1 MWTAVGS
8 FLLISLCV
16 SENGSSILK
25 ERGVQV
31 THVHLLSSEK
41 HCKQACKGPTAS
53 GNLYCWSVLYQS
65 RCVLLRCPQLSA
77 CQNASTQ
84 DVKELMGASPLLL
97 FANRRDVRLVDAGGV
112 KMESTVVVS
121 GLEDAAAVDF
131 LYSQG
136 VIYWTDVSEEAIKQT
151 YFNQTGNL
159 VQNVIVSGLVS
170 PDGLACDWIGKKLYW
185 TDSETNRIEVA
196 NLNGTSRKV
205 LFWQDL
211 DQPRAIALDPAHGY
225 MYWTD
230 WGETPRI
237 ERAGM
242 DSSVRKIIVDSDI
255 YWPNGLTIDLEEQKL
270 YWADAKL
277 SFIHRANLDG
287 SFRQKVV
294 EGSLTHPFAL
304 TLAGD
309 TLYWT
314 DWQTRSIHACNK
326 RTGEK
331 RREILSALYSPM
343 DIQVLSPERQPYFH
357 TPCEDNNGGC
367 SHLCLLSPR
376 DPFYSCNCPT
386 GVQLEEDGRTCKAG
400 AEEVL
405 LLARRT
411 DLRRISLDMPD
422 FTDII
427 LQVDNIRHAI
437 AIDYDPVEGYIY
449 WTDDDVRAIRRAFLD
464 GSGAQ
469 TLVTTE
475 VNHPDGIAV
484 DWVARNLYWTDT
496 GTDRIEVT
504 RLNGTSRKII
514 ISENLDE
521 PRAIVLNPVMG
532 YMYWTDWGEN
542 PKIESAYLDGSER
555 KVLVNTSLGWPNG
568 LALDLEENKLY
579 WGDAKTDKIEVIN
592 MDGTMRKTLIE
603 DKLPH
608 IFGFTLLG
616 DYIYWTDWQRRS
628 IERVHKIRASRDIII
643 DQLPD
648 LMGLKAASVTKAVG
662 TNPCAENNGGCSHLC
677 FFTPQECRCA
687 CPIGLELLSDMK
699 TCIIPEAFLVFT
711 SRAAIHRISLETNN
725 NDVAIPLT
733 GVKEASALDF
743 DVSDNRIY
751 WTDISLKTISR
762 AFMNGSA
769 IEHVIEFGLDYPEG
783 MAVDWMGKN
792 LYWADTGTN
801 RIEVARLDGLY
812 RQVLVWKDLDNP
824 RSLALDPSKG
834 YMYWTEWGGKP
845 KIVRAYMDGTNSI
858 TLVDKV
864 GRAND
869 LTIDYEDQR
878 LYWTDLDT
886 SMIESSNMLGQ
897 EREIIADD
905 LPHPFGLTQY
915 SDFIYWTDWNL
926 HSIERADKTN
936 GRNRTLIQ
944 GRLDFVMDILVF
956 HSSRQDGFN
965 DCVQNNGHCGQL
977 CLAVP
982 SGYTCGCA
990 SHYTLDPNS
999 RNCSSPSSFLLFSQK
1014 TAISRMIPDDQQSPD
1029 IILPIHGLRNVKAI
1043 DYDPLDKFIYWVDG
1057 RQNIIKRAKD
1067 DGTQPFTVMST
1078 PNQSQNPEKQPHDLS
1093 IDIFSH
1099 TLYWT
1104 CEATN
1109 TVNVYRL
1116 NGEQIGVV
1124 LRGDHDKPRAIVVNA
1139 ERGYMYFTNMQERA
1153 PKIERAALDGTE
1165 REVLFTTGLLRPVA
1179 LVVDNKLGKLFWVD
1193 ADLKRIESC
1202 DLSGANRVT
1211 LQDANILQPMGLTVL
1226 GNHLYWIDRQ
1236 QQMIERAEKTNG
1248 YKRTRIQGR
1257 IVHLTG
1263 IHAVE
1268 DIDMEEFSAH
1278 PCSRDNGGCSH
1289 ICIAK
1294 GDGTPRCSCPV
1305 HLVLLQNLLTC
1316 GEPPTCSP
1324 DQFTCATGEI
1334 DCIPMAWRC
1343 DGFPE
1348 CDDQSDED
1356 SCPIC
1361 SASQFQCEKGQCID
1375 ARLRCNGEIDC
1386 QDKSDEADC
1395 ETICLPNQF
1404 RCASG
1409 QCILIKQQCDSF
1421 PDCNDGSDELAC
1433 AKSKSPSDESQS
1445 HSSAIGPVIGIIL
1458 TLFVMGSMYFVC
1470 QRVVCQRYAGP
1481 NGPFPH
1487 EYVSGTPHVPLN
1499 FIAPGSSQ
1507 HGTFTGISCGKSM
1520 ISSMSLMG
1528 GSSGAP
1534 LYDRNHVT
1542 GASSSSSSSTKATF
1556 YPQILNPPPSP
1567 ATDRS
1572 LYNTEMFYSSNI
1584 PSTTRSYRPYLI
1596 RGIAPPTTPCSTDV
1610 CDSDYTTSRWKA
1622 NKYYIDLNSDSDPY
1636 PPPPTPRS
1644 QYMSAEE
1651 SCPPSPATE
1660 RSYFHLYPP
1669 PPSPCTDSS

>member
-1 MWTAVGS
+1 MFNSSNMIS
-8 FLLISLCV
+8 FFFPI
-16 SENGSSILK
+16 
-25 ERGVQV
+25 
-31 THVHLLSSEK
+31 
-41 HCKQACKGPTAS
+41 
-53 GNLYCWSVLYQS
+53 
-65 RCVLLRCPQLSA
+65 
-77 CQNASTQ
+77 
-84 DVKELMGASPLLL
+84 ASPLLL
-97 FANRRDVRLVDAGGV
+97 FANRRDVRLVDAGGT
-112 KMESTVVVS
+112 KLESTIVVS

-131 LYSQG
+131 QYSQG
-136 VIYWTDVSEEAIKQT
+136 IVFWTDVSEEAIKQT
-151 YFNQTGNL
+151 YINQTGNV
-159 VQNVIVSGLVS
+159 VQNVIISGLVS
-170 PDGLACDWIGKKLYW
+170 PDGLACDWIGRKLYW

-242 DSSVRKIIVDSDI
+242 DSSTRKIIVDSDI

-287 SFRQKVV
+287 SFRYVSFGIFKHPQKLLFTLPSLWEAHSDIPVKQMSFA
-294 EGSLTHPFAL
+294 GSP
-304 TLAGD
+304 D
-309 TLYWT
+309 
-314 DWQTRSIHACNK
+314 
-326 RTGEK
+326 
-331 RREILSALYSPM
+331 
-343 DIQVLSPERQPYFH
+343 VH
-357 TPCEDNNGGC
+357 TPCEEKNGGC

-376 DPFYSCNCPT
+376 DPFYSCACPT
-386 GVQLEEDGRTCKAG
+386 GVQLEHDGKTCKAG

-427 LQVDNIRHAI
+427 LQIDNIRHAI

-449 WTDDDVRAIRRAFLD
+449 WTDDDVRAIRRAYLD

-475 VNHPDGIAV
+475 INHPDGIAV

-504 RLNGTSRKII
+504 RLNGTSRKIL

-521 PRAIVLNPVMG
+521 PRAIVLDPVMG
-532 YMYWTDWGEN
+532 YMYWTDWGES
-542 PKIESAYLDGSER
+542 PKIECAYLDGSER
-555 KVLVNTSLGWPNG
+555 RVLVNTSLGWPNG
-568 LALDLEENKLY
+568 LALDLEEDKLY

-592 MDGTMRKTLIE
+592 VDGTMRKTLLE

-628 IERVHKIRASRDIII
+628 IERVHKTRASRDIII

-648 LMGLKAASVTKAVG
+648 LMGLKAASVTKVFG

-677 FFTPQECRCA
+677 FFTPQETRCA

-762 AFMNGSA
+762 AFMNGSSV
-769 IEHVIEFGLDYPEG
+769 EHVIEFGLDYPEG

-801 RIEVARLDGLY
+801 RIEVARLDGQY

-824 RSLALDPSKG
+824 RSLALDPTKG

-845 KIVRAYMDGTNSI
+845 RIVRAYMDGTNSI

-869 LTIDYEDQR
+869 LTIDYADQR

-915 SDFIYWTDWNL
+915 SDYIYWTDWNL
-926 HSIERADKTN
+926 HSIERADKTS
-936 GRNRTLIQ
+936 GKNRTLIQ
-944 GRLDFVMDILVF
+944 GHLDFVMDILVF
-956 HSSRQDGFN
+956 HSSRQDGLN
-965 DCVQNNGHCGQL
+965 DCVQNNGHCGHL

-982 SGYTCGCA
+982 SGYRCGCA
-990 SHYTLDPNS
+990 AHYTLDPNS

-1014 TAISRMIPDDQQSPD
+1014 SAISRMIPDDQQSPD
-1029 IILPIHGLRNVKAI
+1029 IILPMHGLRNVKAI
-1043 DYDPLDKFIYWVDG
+1043 DYDPLDKLIYWVDG

-1093 IDIFSH
+1093 IDIYSH

-1109 TVNVYRL
+1109 SVNVHRL
-1116 NGEQIGVV
+1116 NGEAIGMV

-1165 REVLFTTGLLRPVA
+1165 REVLFTTGLIRPVA
-1179 LVVDNKLGKLFWVD
+1179 LVIDNKLGKLFWVD

-1211 LQDANILQPMGLTVL
+1211 LEDSNILQPMGLTVL

-1236 QQMIERAEKTNG
+1236 QQMIERVEKTNG
-1248 YKRTRIQGR
+1248 SRRTRIQGR
-1257 IVHLTG
+1257 IAHLTG

-1268 DIDMEEFSAH
+1268 ELDMEEFSAH

-1361 SASQFQCEKGQCID
+1361 SAAQFQCEKGQCID

-1395 ETICLPNQF
+1395 DTICLPNQF

-1409 QCILIKQQCDSF
+1409 QCILRKQQCDSF
-1421 PDCNDGSDELAC
+1421 PDCIDGSDELMC
-1433 AKSKSPSDESQS
+1433 DEPQP

-1458 TLFVMGSMYFVC
+1458 SLFVMGGMYFVC

-1610 CDSDYTTSRWKA
+1610 CDSDYTTSRWKT

>member
-1 MWTAVGS
+1 MEGLRLGLW
-8 FLLISLCV
+8 
-16 SENGSSILK
+16 
-25 ERGVQV
+25 RG
-31 THVHLLSSEK
+31 L
-41 HCKQACKGPTAS
+41 
-53 GNLYCWSVLYQS
+53 
-65 RCVLLRCPQLSA
+65 LLRLLLLALWVLQRGLSG
-77 CQNASTQ
+77 S
-84 DVKELMGASPLLL
+84 VGASPLLL

-112 KMESTVVVS
+112 KMESTVVIS

-131 LYSQG
+131 MYSQG

-151 YFNQTGNL
+151 YFNHTGNL

-237 ERAGM
+237 ERSGM

-287 SFRQKVV
+287 SFREKVV

-331 RREILSALYSPM
+331 RREILSSLYSPM

-376 DPFYSCNCPT
+376 DPFYSCSCPT
-386 GVQLEEDGRTCKAG
+386 GVQLQEDGKTCKAG

-427 LQVDNIRHAI
+427 LQIDNIRHAI

-464 GSGAQ
+464 GSEAQ
-469 TLVTTE
+469 TIVSTE
-475 VNHPDGIAV
+475 IDHPDGIAV

-504 RLNGTSRKII
+504 RLNGTSRKIL

-542 PKIESAYLDGSER
+542 PKIECAYLDGSER

-568 LALDLEENKLY
+568 LALDLEESKLY
-579 WGDAKTDKIEVIN
+579 WGDAKIDKIEVVN
-592 MDGTMRKTLIE
+592 LDGTMRKTLIE

-711 SRAAIHRISLETNN
+711 SRTAIHRISLETNN

-743 DVSDNRIY
+743 DVSDSRIY

-769 IEHVIEFGLDYPEG
+769 VEHVIEFGLDYPEG

-845 KIVRAYMDGTNSI
+845 KIVRAYMDGSNSI
-858 TLVDKV
+858 TLVDKL

-886 SMIESSNMLGQ
+886 SMIQSSNMLGQ

-915 SDFIYWTDWNL
+915 SNFIYWTDWNL

-936 GRNRTLIQ
+936 GMNRTLIQ
-944 GRLDFVMDILVF
+944 GHLDFVMDILVF

-965 DCVQNNGHCGQL
+965 ECVQNNGHCGQL
-977 CLAVP
+977 CLAIP
-982 SGYTCGCA
+982 NGYRCGCA
-990 SHYTLDPNS
+990 SHYTLEANS
-999 RNCSSPSSFLLFSQK
+999 RNCTSPSSFLLFSQK
-1014 TAISRMIPDDQQSPD
+1014 SAISRMIPDDQQSPD
-1029 IILPIHGLRNVKAI
+1029 VILPIHGLRNVKAI
-1043 DYDPLDKFIYWVDG
+1043 DYDPLDKLIYWIDG

-1067 DGTQPFTVMST
+1067 DGTQPFTVMGT

-1109 TVNVYRL
+1109 TVNVHRL

-1179 LVVDNKLGKLFWVD
+1179 LVIDNKLGKLFWVD

-1211 LQDANILQPMGLTVL
+1211 LQDSNILQPMGLTVL

-1236 QQMIERAEKTNG
+1236 QQMIERVEKTNG
-1248 YKRTRIQGR
+1248 YKRARIQGR

-1268 DIDMEEFSAH
+1268 DIDVVEFSAH

-1343 DGFPE
+1343 DGFSE
-1348 CDDQSDED
+1348 CDDKSDEAN
-1356 SCPIC
+1356 CPVC
-1361 SASQFQCEKGQCID
+1361 SADQFQCQKGQCID
-1375 ARLRCNGEIDC
+1375 RRLRCNGEIDC

-1409 QCILIKQQCDSF
+1409 QCVHIKQQCDSF
-1421 PDCNDGSDELAC
+1421 SDCIDGSNELAC
-1433 AKSKSPSDESQS
+1433 AKIKPSLDESQP
-1445 HSSAIGPVIGIIL
+1445 HSSAIWPVIGIIL
-1458 TLFVMGSMYFVC
+1458 SIFILGGMYFVC
-1470 QRVVCQRYAGP
+1470 QRVICQRYAGP

>member
-1 MWTAVGS
+1 MEPTLLLLLLGS
-8 FLLISLCV
+8 CGLALPV
-16 SENGSSILK
+16 
-25 ERGVQV
+25 
-31 THVHLLSSEK
+31 
-41 HCKQACKGPTAS
+41 
-53 GNLYCWSVLYQS
+53 
-65 RCVLLRCPQLSA
+65 
-77 CQNASTQ
+77 
-84 DVKELMGASPLLL
+84 GASPLLL
-97 FANRRDVRLVDAGGV
+97 FANRRDVRLVDAGAT
-112 KMESTVVVS
+112 KPDSIIVVS

-131 LYSQG
+131 QFSQSI
-136 VIYWTDVSEEAIKQT
+136 IYWTDVSEEAIKQT
-151 YFNQTGNL
+151 HFNESKSTQDVL
-159 VQNVIVSGLVS
+159 ISGLVS

-196 NLNGTSRKV
+196 NLDGTARKV

-242 DSSVRKIIVDSDI
+242 DGTTRKIIVDSNI
-255 YWPNGLTIDLEEQKL
+255 YWPNGLTIDLDEQKL

-304 TLAGD
+304 TLSGE

-331 RREILSALYSPM
+331 NREILGALYSPM
-343 DIQVLSPERQPYFH
+343 DIQVLSQERQPHFSS
-357 TPCEDNNGGC
+357 PCEERNGGC

-376 DPFYSCNCPT
+376 DPFYSCACPT
-386 GVQLEEDGRTCKAG
+386 GVQLREDGRTCKAG

-427 LQVDNIRHAI
+427 LQLDDIKHAI
-437 AIDYDPVEGYIY
+437 AIDYDPVESYIY
-449 WTDDDVRAIRRAFLD
+449 WTDDEVKAIRRATLD
-464 GSGAQ
+464 GTRAQ
-469 TLVTTE
+469 TLVTSE
-475 VNHPDGIAV
+475 INHPDGIAV

-504 RLNGTSRKII
+504 RLNGTSRKIL

-521 PRAIVLNPVMG
+521 PRAIVLNPLTG
-532 YMYWTDWGEN
+532 YMYWNDWGLS
-542 PKIESAYLDGSER
+542 PKIESSYLDGSNR
-555 KVLVNTSLGWPNG
+555 LVLVNTSLGWPNG
-568 LALDLEENKLY
+568 LALDLKEGKLY
-579 WGDAKTDKIEVIN
+579 WGDAKSDKIEVIN
-592 MDGTMRKTLIE
+592 VDGTMRRILLE

-628 IERVHKIRASRDIII
+628 IERVHKVTASREIII

-648 LMGLKAASVTKAVG
+648 LMGLKAASVSVSTASG

-677 FFTPQECRCA
+677 FFTPQDTRCA
-687 CPIGLELLSDMK
+687 CPIGLELLSDMR

-762 AFMNGSA
+762 AFMNGSSV
-769 IEHVIEFGLDYPEG
+769 EHVIEFGLDYPEG

-801 RIEVARLDGLY
+801 RIEVAHLDGQH
-812 RQVLVWKDLDNP
+812 RQVLVWKDLDSP
-824 RSLALDPSKG
+824 RSLALDPAKG

-845 KIVRAYMDGTNSI
+845 RIVRAFMDGTSRI

-869 LTIDYEDQR
+869 LTIDYADQR

-886 SMIESSNMLGQ
+886 NMIESSNMLGQ
-897 EREIIADD
+897 ERGIIADD

-915 SDFIYWTDWNL
+915 SEFIYWTDWNL
-926 HSIERADKTN
+926 NSIERADKTS
-936 GRNRTLIQ
+936 GKNRTMIQ
-944 GRLDFVMDILVF
+944 GDMEFVMDILVF
-956 HSSRQDGFN
+956 HSSRQDGLN
-965 DCVQNNGHCGQL
+965 ECMQNNGHCGQL

-982 SGYTCGCA
+982 NGYTCGCA
-990 SHYTLDPNS
+990 SHYTLDANS
-999 RNCSSPSSFLLFSQK
+999 RNCSSPTSFLLFSQK
-1014 TAISRMIPDDQQSPD
+1014 TAISRMVLDEQQSPD
-1029 IILPIHGLRNVKAI
+1029 MILPIHGLRNVKAI
-1043 DYDPLDKFIYWVDG
+1043 DYDPLDKLIYWVDG

-1067 DGTQPFTVMST
+1067 DGTQAFVVVNP
-1078 PNQSQNPEKQPHDLS
+1078 PNQSQNAEKLPHDLS
-1093 IDIFSH
+1093 IDMYSH

-1104 CEATN
+1104 CELTN
-1109 TVNVYRL
+1109 TINVHRL
-1116 NGEQIGVV
+1116 NKESIGVV
-1124 LRGDHDKPRAIVVNA
+1124 LRGDHDKPRAIAVNA
-1139 ERGYMYFTNMQERA
+1139 ERGYMYFTNMQERS

-1165 REVLFTTGLLRPVA
+1165 REVVFNTGLIRPVA
-1179 LVVDNKLGKLFWVD
+1179 LVIDNKLGKLFWVD
-1193 ADLKRIESC
+1193 ADLKRIESS

-1211 LQDANILQPMGLTVL
+1211 LEDSNILQPMGLTIL
-1226 GNHLYWIDRQ
+1226 GDHLYWIDRQ
-1236 QQMIERAEKTNG
+1236 QQMIERVEKTSG
-1248 YKRTRIQGR
+1248 YRRTRIQGR
-1257 IVHLTG
+1257 IAHLTG

-1268 DIDMEEFSAH
+1268 EVDMEEFSVH

-1289 ICIAK
+1289 ICVAK

-1343 DGFPE
+1343 DGFSE
-1348 CDDQSDED
+1348 CDDQSDEKN
-1356 SCPIC
+1356 CPVC
-1361 SASQFQCEKGQCID
+1361 SASHYQCEKGQCID
-1375 ARLRCNGEIDC
+1375 ARLRCNGEVDC
-1386 QDKSDEADC
+1386 QDKSDEAGCDA
-1395 ETICLPNQF
+1395 ICLPNQF

-1409 QCILIKQQCDSF
+1409 QCILTKQQCDSF
-1421 PDCNDGSDELAC
+1421 TDCSDGSDEFMCEMMKTGLEE
-1433 AKSKSPSDESQS
+1433 PQS

-1458 TLFVMGSMYFVC
+1458 SLFVMGGMYFVC
-1470 QRVVCQRYAGP
+1470 QRVVCQRYTGP

-1487 EYVSGTPHVPLN
+1487 EYISGTPHVPLN

-1507 HGTFTGISCGKSM
+1507 PGTFTGISCGKSM
-1520 ISSMSLMG
+1520 ISSKSLMG

-1542 GASSSSSSSTKATF
+1542 GASSSSSSSTKATL

-1572 LYNTEMFYSSNI
+1572 LYNTEMFYSSNS
-1584 PSTTRSYRPYLI
+1584 PSTIRSYRPYII

-1610 CDSDYTTSRWKA
+1610 CDSDYTTSRWKT
-1622 NKYYIDLNSDSDPY
+1622 NKYYMDLNSDSDPY

>member
-1 MWTAVGS
+1 MWTAIVF
-8 FLLISLCV
+8 FLLISFCICEHRFSVLT
-16 SENGSSILK
+16 G
-25 ERGVQV
+25 RGI
-31 THVHLLSSEK
+31 HVVRINRLTTEK
-41 HCKQACKGPTAS
+41 QCRQACQSPGAS
-53 GNLYCWSVLYQS
+53 GYHHCNWSVPYQD
-65 RCVLLRCPQLSA
+65 RCILLQCHQLSV
-77 CQNASTQ
+77 CQNAGEQ
-84 DVKELMGASPLLL
+84 DIKDLLGASPFLL
-97 FANRRDVRLVDAGGV
+97 FANRRDVRLLDAGDT
-112 KMESTVVVS
+112 KLESTVVVS

-131 LYSQG
+131 QYSQG
-136 VIYWTDVSEEAIKQT
+136 IVFWTDVSEEAIKQT
-151 YFNQTGNL
+151 YINQTGNV
-159 VQNVIVSGLVS
+159 VQNVIISGLVS

-242 DSSVRKIIVDSDI
+242 DSSTRKIIVDSDI
-255 YWPNGLTIDLEEQKL
+255 YWPNGLTIDLDEQKL

-304 TLAGD
+304 TLSGD

-343 DIQVLSPERQPYFH
+343 DIQVLSPDRQPYFH
-357 TPCEDNNGGC
+357 TPCEENNGGC

-376 DPFYSCNCPT
+376 DPFYSCACPT
-386 GVQLEEDGRTCKAG
+386 GVQLEDDGRTCKSG

-411 DLRRISLDMPD
+411 DLRRISLDTPD

-427 LQVDNIRHAI
+427 LQIDNIRHAI

-449 WTDDDVRAIRRAFLD
+449 WTDDDVRAIRRAYLD

-475 VNHPDGIAV
+475 INHPDGIAV

-504 RLNGTSRKII
+504 RLNGTSRKIL

-521 PRAIVLNPVMG
+521 PRAIVLNPIMG
-532 YMYWTDWGEN
+532 YMYWTDWGES
-542 PKIESAYLDGSER
+542 PKIECAYLDGSER
-555 KVLVNTSLGWPNG
+555 RVLVNTSLGWPNG
-568 LALDLEENKLY
+568 LALDLEKDKLY

-592 MDGTMRKTLIE
+592 VDGTMRKTLLE

-628 IERVHKIRASRDIII
+628 IERVHKIKASRDVII

-648 LMGLKAASVTKAVG
+648 LMGLKATSVTKVFG
-662 TNPCAENNGGCSHLC
+662 TNSCAENNGGCSHLC
-677 FFTPQECRCA
+677 FFTPQETRCA

-751 WTDISLKTISR
+751 WTDVSLKTISR
-762 AFMNGSA
+762 AFMNGSSV
-769 IEHVIEFGLDYPEG
+769 EHVIEFGLDYPEG

-801 RIEVARLDGLY
+801 RIEVARLDGQY

-824 RSLALDPSKG
+824 RSLALDPTKG

-845 KIVRAYMDGTNSI
+845 RIVRAYMDGTNSI

-869 LTIDYEDQR
+869 LTIDYADQR

-915 SDFIYWTDWNL
+915 SDYIYWTDWNL
-926 HSIERADKTN
+926 HSIERADKIS
-936 GRNRTLIQ
+936 GKNRTLIQ
-944 GRLDFVMDILVF
+944 GHLDFVMDILVF
-956 HSSRQDGFN
+956 HSSRQDGLN
-965 DCVQNNGHCGQL
+965 DCVQNNGHCGHL
-977 CLAVP
+977 CLAIP
-982 SGYTCGCA
+982 NGFRCGCA
-990 SHYTLDPNS
+990 AHYTLDPNS
-999 RNCSSPSSFLLFSQK
+999 RNCSSPASFLLFSQK
-1014 TAISRMIPDDQQSPD
+1014 SAISRMIPDDQQSPD
-1029 IILPIHGLRNVKAI
+1029 IILPMHGLRNVKAI
-1043 DYDPLDKFIYWVDG
+1043 DYDPLDKLIYWVDG

-1093 IDIFSH
+1093 IDIYSH

-1109 TVNVYRL
+1109 SVNVHRL
-1116 NGEQIGVV
+1116 NGESIGMV

-1165 REVLFTTGLLRPVA
+1165 REVLFTTGLIRPVA
-1179 LVVDNKLGKLFWVD
+1179 LVIDNKLGKLFWVD

-1211 LQDANILQPMGLTVL
+1211 LEDSNILQPMDLTVL

-1236 QQMIERAEKTNG
+1236 QQMIERVEKMNG

-1257 IVHLTG
+1257 IAHLTG

-1268 DIDMEEFSAH
+1268 ELDMEEFSVH

-1294 GDGTPRCSCPV
+1294 GDGTPRCSCPE

-1375 ARLRCNGEIDC
+1375 AHLRCNGEIDC

-1395 ETICLPNQF
+1395 DTICLPNQF

-1409 QCILIKQQCDSF
+1409 QCILLKQQCDSF
-1421 PDCNDGSDELAC
+1421 PDCIDGSDELMC
-1433 AKSKSPSDESQS
+1433 
-1445 HSSAIGPVIGIIL
+1445 
-1458 TLFVMGSMYFVC
+1458 
-1470 QRVVCQRYAGP
+1470 
-1481 NGPFPH
+1481 
-1487 EYVSGTPHVPLN
+1487 
-1499 FIAPGSSQ
+1499 
-1507 HGTFTGISCGKSM
+1507 GISCGKSM

-1572 LYNTEMFYSSNI
+1572 LYNAEMFYSSNI
-1584 PSTTRSYRPYLI
+1584 PSTTRSSYRPYLI

>member
-1 MWTAVGS
+1 M
-8 FLLISLCV
+8 LL
-16 SENGSSILK
+16 
-25 ERGVQV
+25 
-31 THVHLLSSEK
+31 TLLG
-41 HCKQACKGPTAS
+41 CT
-53 GNLYCWSVLYQS
+53 
-65 RCVLLRCPQLSA
+65 
-77 CQNASTQ
+77 
-84 DVKELMGASPLLL
+84 SPLLL
-97 FANRRDVRLVDAGGV
+97 FANRRDVRLVDAGGT
-112 KMESTVVVS
+112 KLESTIVVS

-131 LYSQG
+131 QYSQG
-136 VIYWTDVSEEAIKQT
+136 IVFWTDVSEEAIKQT
-151 YFNQTGNL
+151 YINQTGNV
-159 VQNVIVSGLVS
+159 VQNVIISGLVS
-170 PDGLACDWIGKKLYW
+170 PDGLACDWIGRKLYW

-242 DSSVRKIIVDSDI
+242 DSSTRKIIVDSDI

-287 SFRQKVV
+287 SFRYVSFGLFP
-294 EGSLTHPFAL
+294 EGSTVF
-304 TLAGD
+304 
-309 TLYWT
+309 W
-314 DWQTRSIHACNK
+314 
-326 RTGEK
+326 
-331 RREILSALYSPM
+331 
-343 DIQVLSPERQPYFH
+343 VLFFFFKESLVH
-357 TPCEDNNGGC
+357 TPCEEKNGGC

-376 DPFYSCNCPT
+376 DPFYSCACPT
-386 GVQLEEDGRTCKAG
+386 GVQLEHDGKTCKAG

-427 LQVDNIRHAI
+427 LQIDNIRHAI

-449 WTDDDVRAIRRAFLD
+449 WTDDDVRAIRRAYLD

-475 VNHPDGIAV
+475 INHPDGIAV

-504 RLNGTSRKII
+504 RLNGTSRKIL

-521 PRAIVLNPVMG
+521 PRAIVLDPVMG
-532 YMYWTDWGEN
+532 YMYWTDWGES
-542 PKIESAYLDGSER
+542 PKIECAYLDGSER
-555 KVLVNTSLGWPNG
+555 RVLVNTSLGWPNG
-568 LALDLEENKLY
+568 LALDLEEDKLY

-592 MDGTMRKTLIE
+592 VDGTMRKTLLE

-628 IERVHKIRASRDIII
+628 IERVHKTRASRDIII

-648 LMGLKAASVTKAVG
+648 LMGLKAASVTKVFG

-677 FFTPQECRCA
+677 FFTPQETRCA

-762 AFMNGSA
+762 AFMNGSSV
-769 IEHVIEFGLDYPEG
+769 EHVIEFGLDYPEG

-801 RIEVARLDGLY
+801 RIEVARLDGQY

-824 RSLALDPSKG
+824 RSLALDPTKG

-845 KIVRAYMDGTNSI
+845 RIVRAYMDGTNSI

-869 LTIDYEDQR
+869 LTIDYADQR

-915 SDFIYWTDWNL
+915 SDYIYWTDWNL
-926 HSIERADKTN
+926 HSIERADKTS
-936 GRNRTLIQ
+936 GKNRTLIQ
-944 GRLDFVMDILVF
+944 GHLDFVMDILVF
-956 HSSRQDGFN
+956 HSSRQDGLN
-965 DCVQNNGHCGQL
+965 DCVQNNGHCGHL

-982 SGYTCGCA
+982 SGYRCGCA
-990 SHYTLDPNS
+990 AHYTLDPNS

-1014 TAISRMIPDDQQSPD
+1014 SAISRMIPDDQQSPD
-1029 IILPIHGLRNVKAI
+1029 IILPMHGLRNVKAI
-1043 DYDPLDKFIYWVDG
+1043 DYDPLDKLIYWVDG

-1093 IDIFSH
+1093 IDIYSH

-1109 TVNVYRL
+1109 SVNVHRL
-1116 NGEQIGVV
+1116 NDSF
-1124 LRGDHDKPRAIVVNA
+1124 L
-1139 ERGYMYFTNMQERA
+1139 YMYFTNMQERA

-1165 REVLFTTGLLRPVA
+1165 REVLFTTGLIRPVA
-1179 LVVDNKLGKLFWVD
+1179 LVIDNKLGKLFWVD

-1211 LQDANILQPMGLTVL
+1211 LEDSNILQPMGLTVL

-1236 QQMIERAEKTNG
+1236 QQMIERVEKTNG
-1248 YKRTRIQGR
+1248 SRRTRIQGR
-1257 IVHLTG
+1257 IAHLTG

-1268 DIDMEEFSAH
+1268 ELDMEEFSAH

-1361 SASQFQCEKGQCID
+1361 SAAQFQCEKGQCID

-1395 ETICLPNQF
+1395 DTICLPNQF

-1409 QCILIKQQCDSF
+1409 QCILRKQQCDSF
-1421 PDCNDGSDELAC
+1421 PDCIDGSDELMCEKNKPPA
-1433 AKSKSPSDESQS
+1433 DEPQP

-1458 TLFVMGSMYFVC
+1458 SLFVMGGMYFVC

-1610 CDSDYTTSRWKA
+1610 CDSDYTTSRWKT

>member
-1 MWTAVGS
+1 GARGLQPVHWPQCA
-8 FLLISLCV
+8 LLQLNNWELCPCC
-16 SENGSSILK
+16 
-25 ERGVQV
+25 
-31 THVHLLSSEK
+31 T
-41 HCKQACKGPTAS
+41 
-53 GNLYCWSVLYQS
+53 
-65 RCVLLRCPQLSA
+65 
-77 CQNASTQ
+77 
-84 DVKELMGASPLLL
+84 SPLLL
-97 FANRRDVRLVDAGGV
+97 FANRRDVRLVDAGGT
-112 KMESTVVVS
+112 KLESTIVVS

-131 LYSQG
+131 QYSQG
-136 VIYWTDVSEEAIKQT
+136 IVFWTDVSEEAIKQT
-151 YFNQTGNL
+151 YINQTGNV
-159 VQNVIVSGLVS
+159 VQNVIISGLVS
-170 PDGLACDWIGKKLYW
+170 PDGLACDWIGRKLYW

-242 DSSVRKIIVDSDI
+242 DSSTRKIIVDSDI

-287 SFRQKVV
+287 SFRYVSFGLFP
-294 EGSLTHPFAL
+294 EGSTVF
-304 TLAGD
+304 
-309 TLYWT
+309 W
-314 DWQTRSIHACNK
+314 
-326 RTGEK
+326 
-331 RREILSALYSPM
+331 
-343 DIQVLSPERQPYFH
+343 VLFFFFKESLVH
-357 TPCEDNNGGC
+357 TPCEEKNGGC

-376 DPFYSCNCPT
+376 DPFYSCACPT
-386 GVQLEEDGRTCKAG
+386 GVQLEHDGKTCKAG

-427 LQVDNIRHAI
+427 LQIDNIRHAI

-449 WTDDDVRAIRRAFLD
+449 WTDDDVRAIRRAYLD

-475 VNHPDGIAV
+475 INHPDGIAV

-504 RLNGTSRKII
+504 RLNGTSRKIL

-521 PRAIVLNPVMG
+521 PRAIVLDPVMG
-532 YMYWTDWGEN
+532 YMYWTDWGES
-542 PKIESAYLDGSER
+542 PKIECAYLDGSER
-555 KVLVNTSLGWPNG
+555 RVLVNTSLGWPNG
-568 LALDLEENKLY
+568 LALDLEEDKLY

-592 MDGTMRKTLIE
+592 VDGTMRKTLLE

-628 IERVHKIRASRDIII
+628 IERVHKTRASRDIII

-648 LMGLKAASVTKAVG
+648 LMGLKAASVTKVFG

-677 FFTPQECRCA
+677 FFTPQETRCA

-762 AFMNGSA
+762 AFMNGSSV
-769 IEHVIEFGLDYPEG
+769 EHVIEFGLDYPEG

-801 RIEVARLDGLY
+801 RIEVARLDGQY

-824 RSLALDPSKG
+824 RSLALDPTKG

-845 KIVRAYMDGTNSI
+845 RIVRAYMDGTNSI

-869 LTIDYEDQR
+869 LTIDYADQR

-915 SDFIYWTDWNL
+915 SDYIYWTDWNL
-926 HSIERADKTN
+926 HSIERADKTS
-936 GRNRTLIQ
+936 GKNRTLIQ
-944 GRLDFVMDILVF
+944 GHLDFVMDILVF
-956 HSSRQDGFN
+956 HSSRQDGLN
-965 DCVQNNGHCGQL
+965 DCVQNNGHCGHL

-982 SGYTCGCA
+982 SGYRCGCA
-990 SHYTLDPNS
+990 AHYTLDPNS

-1014 TAISRMIPDDQQSPD
+1014 SAISRMIPDDQQSPD
-1029 IILPIHGLRNVKAI
+1029 IILPMHGLRNVKAI
-1043 DYDPLDKFIYWVDG
+1043 DYDPLDKLIYWVDG

-1093 IDIFSH
+1093 IDIYSH

-1109 TVNVYRL
+1109 SVNVHRL
-1116 NGEQIGVV
+1116 NDSF
-1124 LRGDHDKPRAIVVNA
+1124 L
-1139 ERGYMYFTNMQERA
+1139 YMYFTNMQERA

-1165 REVLFTTGLLRPVA
+1165 REVLFTTGLIRPVA
-1179 LVVDNKLGKLFWVD
+1179 LVIDNKLGKLFWVD

-1211 LQDANILQPMGLTVL
+1211 LEDSNILQPMGLTVL

-1236 QQMIERAEKTNG
+1236 QQMIERVEKTNG
-1248 YKRTRIQGR
+1248 SRRTRIQGR
-1257 IVHLTG
+1257 IAHLTG

-1268 DIDMEEFSAH
+1268 ELDMEEFSAH

-1361 SASQFQCEKGQCID
+1361 SAAQFQCEKGQCID

-1395 ETICLPNQF
+1395 DTICLPNQF

-1409 QCILIKQQCDSF
+1409 QCILRKQQCDSF
-1421 PDCNDGSDELAC
+1421 PDCIDGSDELMCEKNKPPA
-1433 AKSKSPSDESQS
+1433 DEPQP

-1458 TLFVMGSMYFVC
+1458 SLFVMGGMYFVC

-1610 CDSDYTTSRWKA
+1610 CDSDYTTSRWKT

>member
-1 MWTAVGS
+1 MEAAAPPPPPLLLVL
-8 FLLISLCV
+8 FLL
-16 SENGSSILK
+16 
-25 ERGVQV
+25 
-31 THVHLLSSEK
+31 
-41 HCKQACKGPTAS
+41 AAS
-53 GNLYCWSVLYQS
+53 
-65 RCVLLRCPQLSA
+65 LLRCNLGSVA
-77 CQNASTQ
+77 
-84 DVKELMGASPLLL
+84 ASPLLL

-112 KMESTVVVS
+112 KMEATVVVS

-131 LYSQG
+131 LYSQS

-151 YFNQTGNL
+151 YFNQSGNL
-159 VQNVIVSGLVS
+159 VQSVIVSGLLS

-242 DSSVRKIIVDSDI
+242 DSSFRKIIVDSDI
-255 YWPNGLTIDLEEQKL
+255 YWPNGLTIDLSEQKL

-326 RTGEK
+326 KAGENK
-331 RREILSALYSPM
+331 REIINSLYSPM

-357 TPCEDNNGGC
+357 TPCEEDNGGC
-367 SHLCLLSPR
+367 SHLCLLSPKE
-376 DPFYSCNCPT
+376 PFYSCTCPT
-386 GVQLEEDGRTCKAG
+386 GVQLQEDGKTCKAG

-422 FTDII
+422 FTDVI
-427 LQVDNIRHAI
+427 LQIDNIRHAI

-475 VNHPDGIAV
+475 INHPDGIAV
-484 DWVARNLYWTDT
+484 DWVGRNLYWTDT

-504 RLNGTSRKII
+504 RLNGTSRKIL

-579 WGDAKTDKIEVIN
+579 WGDAKTDKIEVISL
-592 MDGTMRKTLIE
+592 DGTMRKTLIE

-616 DYIYWTDWQRRS
+616 EYIYWTDWQRRS
-628 IERVHKIRASRDIII
+628 IERVHKKGASRDIII

-648 LMGLKAASVTKAVG
+648 LMGLKATSVTRAEG
-662 TNPCAENNGGCSHLC
+662 TNPCAENNGDCSHLC

-687 CPIGLELLSDMK
+687 CPIGLELLSDMR

-711 SRAAIHRISLETNN
+711 SRAAVHRISLGASN

-762 AFMNGSA
+762 AFMNGSGL
-769 IEHVIEFGLDYPEG
+769 EHVIEFGLDYPEG

-801 RIEVARLDGLY
+801 RIEVARLDGLF

-858 TLVDKV
+858 MLVDKV

-869 LTIDYEDQR
+869 LTIDYKDQR

-936 GRNRTLIQ
+936 GRNRTIIQ
-944 GRLDFVMDILVF
+944 NRLDFVMDILVF

-965 DCVQNNGHCGQL
+965 ECAQNNGHCGQL
-977 CLAVP
+977 CLAIP
-982 SGYTCGCA
+982 NGYRCGCA
-990 SHYTLDPNS
+990 SHYTLDPKT
-999 RNCSSPSSFLLFSQK
+999 RNCSSPSSFLLFSQRS
-1014 TAISRMIPDDQQSPD
+1014 AISRMIPDDQQSPD

-1043 DYDPLDKFIYWVDG
+1043 DYDPLDAFIYWVDG

-1067 DGTQPFTVMST
+1067 DGSQPFTVMNIR
-1078 PNQSQNPEKQPHDLS
+1078 NQSQNPEKQPHDLS

-1109 TVNVYRL
+1109 TINVHRL

-1179 LVVDNKLGKLFWVD
+1179 LVIDNKLGKLFWVD

-1211 LQDANILQPMGLTVL
+1211 LQDSNILQPMGLTVL

-1236 QQMIERAEKTNG
+1236 QQMIERVEKTNG

-1257 IVHLTG
+1257 IAHLTG
-1263 IHAVE
+1263 IHAIE
-1268 DIDMEEFSAH
+1268 DIDMEEFSNH
-1278 PCSRDNGGCSH
+1278 PCSRDNGKCSH
-1289 ICIAK
+1289 LCIAK

-1305 HLVLLQNLLTC
+1305 HLVLLQDLLTC

-1343 DGFPE
+1343 DGFSE
-1348 CDDQSDED
+1348 CDDQSDEEN
-1356 SCPIC
+1356 CPIC
-1361 SASQFQCEKGQCID
+1361 SATQFQCEKGQCID
-1375 ARLRCNGEIDC
+1375 AHLRCNGEVDC
-1386 QDKSDEADC
+1386 QDKSDESYC
-1395 ETICLPNQF
+1395 ETICLQNHFQ
-1404 RCASG
+1404 CANG
-1409 QCILIKQQCDSF
+1409 QCILKKQQCDSF
-1421 PDCNDGSDELAC
+1421 PDCIDGSDELFCDKALFTEKI
-1433 AKSKSPSDESQS
+1433 KSSNDSGP
-1445 HSSAIGPVIGIIL
+1445 HSNAIGPVIGIIL
-1458 TLFVMGSMYFVC
+1458 TLFVMGGMYFVC

>member
-1 MWTAVGS
+1 
-8 FLLISLCV
+8 F
-16 SENGSSILK
+16 
-25 ERGVQV
+25 
-31 THVHLLSSEK
+31 
-41 HCKQACKGPTAS
+41 
-53 GNLYCWSVLYQS
+53 
-65 RCVLLRCPQLSA
+65 
-77 CQNASTQ
+77 
-84 DVKELMGASPLLL
+84 
-97 FANRRDVRLVDAGGV
+97 
-112 KMESTVVVS
+112 
-121 GLEDAAAVDF
+121 
-131 LYSQG
+131 
-136 VIYWTDVSEEAIKQT
+136 WTDVSEEAIKQT
-151 YFNQTGNL
+151 YINQTGNV
-159 VQNVIVSGLVS
+159 VQNVIISGLVS

-242 DSSVRKIIVDSDI
+242 DSSMRKIIVDSDI
-255 YWPNGLTIDLEEQKL
+255 YWPNGLTIDLDEQKL

-304 TLAGD
+304 TLSGD

-343 DIQVLSPERQPYFH
+343 DIQVLSPDRQPYFH
-357 TPCEDNNGGC
+357 TPCEENNGGC

-376 DPFYSCNCPT
+376 DPFYSCACPT
-386 GVQLEEDGRTCKAG
+386 GVQLEDDGRTCKAG

-427 LQVDNIRHAI
+427 LQIDNIRHAI

-449 WTDDDVRAIRRAFLD
+449 WTDDDVRAIRRAYLD
-464 GSGAQ
+464 GAGAQ

-475 VNHPDGIAV
+475 INHPDGIAV

-504 RLNGTSRKII
+504 RLNGTSRKIL

-532 YMYWTDWGEN
+532 YMYWTDWGES
-542 PKIESAYLDGSER
+542 PKIECAYLDGSER
-555 KVLVNTSLGWPNG
+555 RVLVNTSLGWPNG
-568 LALDLEENKLY
+568 LALDLEKNKLY

-592 MDGTMRKTLIE
+592 VDGTMRKTLLE

-628 IERVHKIRASRDIII
+628 IERVHKIKASRDIII

-648 LMGLKAASVTKAVG
+648 LMGLKATSVTKVFG
-662 TNPCAENNGGCSHLC
+662 TNSCAENNGGCSHLC
-677 FFTPQECRCA
+677 FFTPQEARCA

-751 WTDISLKTISR
+751 WTDVSLKTISR
-762 AFMNGSA
+762 AFMNGSSV
-769 IEHVIEFGLDYPEG
+769 EHVIEFGLDYPEG

-801 RIEVARLDGLY
+801 RIEVARLDGQY

-824 RSLALDPSKG
+824 RSLALDPTKG

-845 KIVRAYMDGTNSI
+845 RIVRAYMDGTNSI

-869 LTIDYEDQR
+869 LTIDYVDQR

-915 SDFIYWTDWNL
+915 SDYIYWTDWNL
-926 HSIERADKTN
+926 HSIERADKTS
-936 GRNRTLIQ
+936 GKNRTLIQ
-944 GRLDFVMDILVF
+944 GHLDFVMDILVF
-956 HSSRQDGFN
+956 HSSRQDGLN
-965 DCVQNNGHCGQL
+965 DCVQNNGHCGHL
-977 CLAVP
+977 CLAIP
-982 SGYTCGCA
+982 NGFRCGCA
-990 SHYTLDPNS
+990 AHYTLDPNS
-999 RNCSSPSSFLLFSQK
+999 RNCSSPASFLLFSQK
-1014 TAISRMIPDDQQSPD
+1014 SAISRMIPDDQQSPD
-1029 IILPIHGLRNVKAI
+1029 IILPMHGLRNVKAI
-1043 DYDPLDKFIYWVDG
+1043 DYDPLDKLIYWVDG

-1067 DGTQPFTVMST
+1067 DGTQASPFTVMST

-1093 IDIFSH
+1093 IDIYSH

-1109 TVNVYRL
+1109 SVNVHRL
-1116 NGEQIGVV
+1116 NGESIGMV
-1124 LRGDHDKPRAIVVNA
+1124 LRGDHDRPRAIVVNA

-1165 REVLFTTGLLRPVA
+1165 REVLFTTGLIRPVA

-1211 LQDANILQPMGLTVL
+1211 LEDSNILQPMGLTVL

-1236 QQMIERAEKTNG
+1236 QQMIERVEKVNG

-1257 IVHLTG
+1257 IAHLTG

-1268 DIDMEEFSAH
+1268 ELDMEEFSVH

-1294 GDGTPRCSCPV
+1294 GDGTPRCSCPE

-1316 GEPPTCSP
+1316 GVPHFKLNNSMDVKRSDTRILRSMKVNLEESHSFFGSNKHKNGCAQVKVICLCS
-1324 DQFTCATGEI
+1324 ENI
-1334 DCIPMAWRC
+1334 RL
-1343 DGFPE
+1343 
-1348 CDDQSDED
+1348 
-1356 SCPIC
+1356 
-1361 SASQFQCEKGQCID
+1361 GQVC
-1375 ARLRCNGEIDC
+1375 
-1386 QDKSDEADC
+1386 
-1395 ETICLPNQF
+1395 TICLPNQF

-1409 QCILIKQQCDSF
+1409 QCILLKQQCDSF
-1421 PDCNDGSDELAC
+1421 PDCIDGSDELMC
-1433 AKSKSPSDESQS
+1433 EKSKPASDESQP

-1458 TLFVMGSMYFVC
+1458 SLFVMGGMYFVC

-1481 NGPFPH
+1481 NSPFPH

-1572 LYNTEMFYSSNI
+1572 LYNAEMFYSSNI
-1584 PSTTRSYRPYLI
+1584 PSNTRSYRPYLI

>member
-1 MWTAVGS
+1 
-8 FLLISLCV
+8 
-16 SENGSSILK
+16 
-25 ERGVQV
+25 Q
-31 THVHLLSSEK
+31 
-41 HCKQACKGPTAS
+41 
-53 GNLYCWSVLYQS
+53 
-65 RCVLLRCPQLSA
+65 
-77 CQNASTQ
+77 
-84 DVKELMGASPLLL
+84 
-97 FANRRDVRLVDAGGV
+97 
-112 KMESTVVVS
+112 
-121 GLEDAAAVDF
+121 
-131 LYSQG
+131 
-136 VIYWTDVSEEAIKQT
+136 
-151 YFNQTGNL
+151 
-159 VQNVIVSGLVS
+159 
-170 PDGLACDWIGKKLYW
+170 
-185 TDSETNRIEVA
+185 
-196 NLNGTSRKV
+196 
-205 LFWQDL
+205 
-211 DQPRAIALDPAHGY
+211 
-225 MYWTD
+225 
-230 WGETPRI
+230 
-237 ERAGM
+237 
-242 DSSVRKIIVDSDI
+242 
-255 YWPNGLTIDLEEQKL
+255 
-270 YWADAKL
+270 
-277 SFIHRANLDG
+277 
-287 SFRQKVV
+287 
-294 EGSLTHPFAL
+294 
-304 TLAGD
+304 
-309 TLYWT
+309 
-314 DWQTRSIHACNK
+314 
-326 RTGEK
+326 
-331 RREILSALYSPM
+331 
-343 DIQVLSPERQPYFH
+343 
-357 TPCEDNNGGC
+357 
-367 SHLCLLSPR
+367 
-376 DPFYSCNCPT
+376 
-386 GVQLEEDGRTCKAG
+386 
-400 AEEVL
+400 
-405 LLARRT
+405 
-411 DLRRISLDMPD
+411 
-422 FTDII
+422 
-427 LQVDNIRHAI
+427 
-437 AIDYDPVEGYIY
+437 
-449 WTDDDVRAIRRAFLD
+449 
-464 GSGAQ
+464 
-469 TLVTTE
+469 
-475 VNHPDGIAV
+475 
-484 DWVARNLYWTDT
+484 
-496 GTDRIEVT
+496 
-504 RLNGTSRKII
+504 
-514 ISENLDE
+514 
-521 PRAIVLNPVMG
+521 
-532 YMYWTDWGEN
+532 
-542 PKIESAYLDGSER
+542 
-555 KVLVNTSLGWPNG
+555 
-568 LALDLEENKLY
+568 
-579 WGDAKTDKIEVIN
+579 VIN
-592 MDGTMRKTLIE
+592 VDGTMRKTLLE

-628 IERVHKIRASRDIII
+628 IERVHKTKASRDIII

-648 LMGLKAASVTKAVG
+648 LMGLKATSVAKVFG
-662 TNPCAENNGGCSHLC
+662 NNSCAENNGGCSHLC
-677 FFTPQECRCA
+677 FFTPQETRCA

-751 WTDISLKTISR
+751 WTDVSLKTISR
-762 AFMNGSA
+762 AFMNGSCV
-769 IEHVIEFGLDYPEG
+769 EHVIEFGLDYPEG

-801 RIEVARLDGLY
+801 RIEVARLDGQY

-824 RSLALDPSKG
+824 RSLALDPTKG
-834 YMYWTEWGGKP
+834 KMKCS
-845 KIVRAYMDGTNSI
+845 V
-858 TLVDKV
+858 
-864 GRAND
+864 
-869 LTIDYEDQR
+869 
-878 LYWTDLDT
+878 
-886 SMIESSNMLGQ
+886 ESSIGHLFEAGVNVDEGYIFISCKVAEIHRGLCLKMFRKVICSNTLSTLLIILIFAGQ

-915 SDFIYWTDWNL
+915 SDYIYWTDWNL
-926 HSIERADKTN
+926 HSIERADKTS
-936 GRNRTLIQ
+936 GKNRTLIQ
-944 GRLDFVMDILVF
+944 GHLDFVMDILVF
-956 HSSRQDGFN
+956 HSSRQDGLN
-965 DCVQNNGHCGQL
+965 DCVQNNGHCGHL
-977 CLAVP
+977 CLAIP
-982 SGYTCGCA
+982 NGFRCGCA
-990 SHYTLDPNS
+990 AHYTLDPNS
-999 RNCSSPSSFLLFSQK
+999 RNCTSPASFLLFSQK
-1014 TAISRMIPDDQQSPD
+1014 SAISRMIPDDQQSPD
-1029 IILPIHGLRNVKAI
+1029 IILPMHGLRNVKAI
-1043 DYDPLDKFIYWVDG
+1043 DYDPLDKLIYWVDG

-1067 DGTQPFTVMST
+1067 DGTQASLHCPFTVMST

-1093 IDIFSH
+1093 IDIYSH

-1109 TVNVYRL
+1109 SVNVHRL
-1116 NGEQIGVV
+1116 NGKSIGMV

-1165 REVLFTTGLLRPVA
+1165 REVLFTTGLIRPVA

-1211 LQDANILQPMGLTVL
+1211 LEDSNILQPMGLTVL

-1236 QQMIERAEKTNG
+1236 QQMIERVEKMNG

-1257 IVHLTG
+1257 IAHLTG

-1268 DIDMEEFSAH
+1268 ELDMEEFSVH

-1294 GDGTPRCSCPV
+1294 GDGTPRCSCPE

-1375 ARLRCNGEIDC
+1375 AHLRCNGEIDC

-1395 ETICLPNQF
+1395 DTICLPNQF
-1404 RCASG
+1404 QCASS
-1409 QCILIKQQCDSF
+1409 QCILLKQQCDSF
-1421 PDCNDGSDELAC
+1421 PDCIDGSDELMCEKTKPA
-1433 AKSKSPSDESQS
+1433 SDESQP

-1458 TLFVMGSMYFVC
+1458 SLFVMGGMYFVC

-1481 NGPFPH
+1481 NSPFPH

-1572 LYNTEMFYSSNI
+1572 LYNAEMFYSSNI

>member
-1 MWTAVGS
+1 MEAAAPPPLLLLLAAAVLQCHLGS
-8 FLLISLCV
+8 
-16 SENGSSILK
+16 
-25 ERGVQV
+25 
-31 THVHLLSSEK
+31 
-41 HCKQACKGPTAS
+41 
-53 GNLYCWSVLYQS
+53 
-65 RCVLLRCPQLSA
+65 LR
-77 CQNASTQ
+77 
-84 DVKELMGASPLLL
+84 ASPLLL

-112 KMESTVVVS
+112 KPESTIVVS

-131 LYSQG
+131 QYSQG
-136 VIYWTDVSEEAIKQT
+136 IVYWTDVSEEAIKQT
-151 YFNQTGNL
+151 YLNQTGNI
-159 VQNVIVSGLVS
+159 VQNVIISGLVS

-211 DQPRAIALDPAHGY
+211 DQPRAIALDPAHG
-225 MYWTD
+225 
-230 WGETPRI
+230 
-237 ERAGM
+237 
-242 DSSVRKIIVDSDI
+242 
-255 YWPNGLTIDLEEQKL
+255 
-270 YWADAKL
+270 
-277 SFIHRANLDG
+277 
-287 SFRQKVV
+287 QKVV

-304 TLAGD
+304 TLSGE

-314 DWQTRSIHACNK
+314 DWQTRSIHACDK

-331 RREILSALYSPM
+331 KREILNALYSPM

-357 TPCEDNNGGC
+357 TPCEENNGGC

-376 DPFYSCNCPT
+376 DPFYSCACPT
-386 GVQLEEDGRTCKAG
+386 GVQLEDDGKTCKAG

-427 LQVDNIRHAI
+427 LQIDNIRHAI

-449 WTDDDVRAIRRAFLD
+449 WTDDDVRAIRRAYLD

-475 VNHPDGIAV
+475 INHPDGIAV

-504 RLNGTSRKII
+504 RLNGTSRKIL

-542 PKIESAYLDGSER
+542 PKIECAYLDGSER
-555 KVLVNTSLGWPNG
+555 RVLVNSSLGWPNG
-568 LALDLEENKLY
+568 LALDLEEDKLY

-592 MDGTMRKTLIE
+592 VDGTMRKTLLE

-648 LMGLKAASVTKAVG
+648 LMGLKAASVTKVFG

-677 FFTPQECRCA
+677 FFTPLETRCA

-762 AFMNGSA
+762 AFMNGSSL
-769 IEHVIEFGLDYPEG
+769 EHVIEFGLDYPEG

-801 RIEVARLDGLY
+801 RIEVAHLDGQY

-824 RSLALDPSKG
+824 RSLALDPTKG

-845 KIVRAYMDGTNSI
+845 RIVRAYMDGTNSI

-869 LTIDYEDQR
+869 LTIDYADQR

-915 SDFIYWTDWNL
+915 SDYIYWTDWNL

-936 GRNRTLIQ
+936 GKNRTLIQ
-944 GRLDFVMDILVF
+944 GHLDFVMDILVF
-956 HSSRQDGFN
+956 HSSRQDGLN
-965 DCVQNNGHCGQL
+965 DCMQNNGHCGQL
-977 CLAVP
+977 CLAIP
-982 SGYTCGCA
+982 NGYRCGCA

-999 RNCSSPSSFLLFSQK
+999 RNCSSPTSFLLFSQK
-1014 TAISRMIPDDQQSPD
+1014 SAISRMIPDDQQSPD
-1029 IILPIHGLRNVKAI
+1029 IILPVHGLRNVKAI
-1043 DYDPLDKFIYWVDG
+1043 DYDPLDKLIYWVDG

-1067 DGTQPFTVMST
+1067 DGTQSFTVMST

-1093 IDIFSH
+1093 IDIYSH

-1109 TVNVYRL
+1109 SISVHRL
-1116 NGEQIGVV
+1116 NGEPIGMV
-1124 LRGDHDKPRAIVVNA
+1124 LKGDHDKPRAIVVNA

-1165 REVLFTTGLLRPVA
+1165 REVLFSTGLIRPVA
-1179 LVVDNKLGKLFWVD
+1179 LVIDNKLGKLFWVD

-1211 LQDANILQPMGLTVL
+1211 LEDSNILQPMGLTVL

-1236 QQMIERAEKTNG
+1236 QQMIERVEKTSG

-1257 IVHLTG
+1257 IAHLTG

-1268 DIDMEEFSAH
+1268 EVDMDEFSAH

-1294 GDGTPRCSCPV
+1294 GDGTPRCSCPD

-1348 CDDQSDED
+1348 CDDRSDED

-1361 SASQFQCEKGQCID
+1361 LAAQFQCEKGQCID

-1395 ETICLPNQF
+1395 NTICLPNQF

-1421 PDCNDGSDELAC
+1421 PDCIDGSDELMC
-1433 AKSKSPSDESQS
+1433 EKNTSSDEPQP
-1445 HSSAIGPVIGIIL
+1445 HVSAIGPVIGIIL
-1458 TLFVMGSMYFVC
+1458 SLLVMGGMYFVC

-1507 HGTFTGISCGKSM
+1507 HGTFTGKDGISCGKSM

>member
-1 MWTAVGS
+1 MEAAAPPLP
-8 FLLISLCV
+8 LL
-16 SENGSSILK
+16 
-25 ERGVQV
+25 
-31 THVHLLSSEK
+31 LLLRLL
-41 HCKQACKGPTAS
+41 AA
-53 GNLYCWSVLYQS
+53 SVL
-65 RCVLLRCPQLSA
+65 RCEPGSA
-77 CQNASTQ
+77 A
-84 DVKELMGASPLLL
+84 ASPFLL
-97 FANRRDVRLVDAGGV
+97 FANRRDVRLVDAGGA
-112 KMESTVVVS
+112 KLESTVVVS

-131 LYSQG
+131 QYSQG
-136 VIYWTDVSEEAIKQT
+136 IVFWTDVSEEAIKQT
-151 YFNQTGNL
+151 YINQTGNV
-159 VQNVIVSGLVS
+159 VQNVIISGLVS

-304 TLAGD
+304 TLSGD
-309 TLYWT
+309 MLYWT

-343 DIQVLSPERQPYFH
+343 DIQVLSPDRQPYFH
-357 TPCEDNNGGC
+357 TPCEENNGGC

-376 DPFYSCNCPT
+376 EPFYSCACPT
-386 GVQLEEDGRTCKAG
+386 GVQLEDDGRTCKAG

-427 LQVDNIRHAI
+427 LQIDNIRHAI
-437 AIDYDPVEGYIY
+437 AIDYDPAEGFLY
-449 WTDDDVRAIRRAFLD
+449 WTDDDVRAIRRARLD
-464 GSGAQ
+464 GSAAQ

-475 VNHPDGIAV
+475 INHPDGIAV

-504 RLNGTSRKII
+504 RLNGSARRVL
-514 ISENLDE
+514 ISDSLDE
-521 PRAIVLNPVMG
+521 PRAIVLNPLMG
-532 YMYWTDWGEN
+532 YMYWTDWGES
-542 PKIESAYLDGSER
+542 PKIECAYLDGSER
-555 KVLVNTSLGWPNG
+555 RVLVNTSLGWPNG
-568 LALDLEENKLY
+568 LALDLEKQKLY

-592 MDGTMRKTLIE
+592 IDGTMRKTLLE

-628 IERVHKIRASRDIII
+628 IERVHKIKASRDIII

-648 LMGLKAASVTKAVG
+648 LMGLKATSVSKVFG
-662 TNPCAENNGGCSHLC
+662 TNSCAENNGGCSHLC
-677 FFTPQECRCA
+677 FFTPQEARCA
-687 CPIGLELLSDMK
+687 CPMGLELLTDMK
-699 TCIIPEAFLVFT
+699 TCIVPEAFLVFT
-711 SRAAIHRISLETNN
+711 SRAAIHRISLETSN

-751 WTDISLKTISR
+751 WTDVSLKTISR
-762 AFMNGSA
+762 AFMNGSSV
-769 IEHVIEFGLDYPEG
+769 EHVVEFGLDYPEG

-801 RIEVARLDGLY
+801 RIEVARLDGQH

-824 RSLALDPSKG
+824 RSLALDPTKG

-845 KIVRAYMDGTNSI
+845 RIVRAYMDGTNSI

-869 LTIDYEDQR
+869 LTIDYVDQR

-915 SDFIYWTDWNL
+915 SDYIYWTDWNL
-926 HSIERADKTN
+926 HSIERADKTS
-936 GRNRTLIQ
+936 GKNRTLIQ
-944 GRLDFVMDILVF
+944 GHLDFVMDILVF
-956 HSSRQDGFN
+956 HSSRQDGLN
-965 DCVQNNGHCGQL
+965 DCVQNNGHCGHL
-977 CLAVP
+977 CLAIP
-982 SGYTCGCA
+982 NGFRCA
-990 SHYTLDPNS
+990 CAAHYTLEPNS
-999 RNCSSPSSFLLFSQK
+999 RNCTSPASFLLFSQK
-1014 TAISRMIPDDQQSPD
+1014 SAISRMIPDDQQSPD
-1029 IILPIHGLRNVKAI
+1029 IILPLHGLRNVKAI

-1093 IDIFSH
+1093 IDVYSH

-1109 TVNVYRL
+1109 SVNVQRL
-1116 NGEQIGVV
+1116 SGEPMGMV
-1124 LRGDHDKPRAIVVNA
+1124 LRGEHDRPRAIVVNA

-1153 PKIERAALDGTE
+1153 PRIERAALDGTE
-1165 REVLFTTGLLRPVA
+1165 REVLFTTGLVRPVA

-1211 LQDANILQPMGLTVL
+1211 LEDSNILQPMGLTVL

-1236 QQMIERAEKTNG
+1236 QQMIERVEKVNG

-1257 IVHLTG
+1257 IAHLTG

-1268 DIDMEEFSAH
+1268 ELDMEEFSVH

-1294 GDGTPRCSCPV
+1294 GDGTPRCSCPE

-1348 CDDQSDED
+1348 CDDQSDEA
-1356 SCPIC
+1356 SCPLC
-1361 SASQFQCEKGQCID
+1361 SAAQFQCEKGQCIE
-1375 ARLRCNGEIDC
+1375 AHLRCNGEIDC

-1395 ETICLPNQF
+1395 HAICLPNQF

-1409 QCILIKQQCDSF
+1409 QCILLKQQCDSF
-1421 PDCNDGSDELAC
+1421 PDCIDGSDELLCEKTKPA
-1433 AKSKSPSDESQS
+1433 SDVSQP

-1458 TLFVMGSMYFVC
+1458 SLFVMGGMYFVC

-1481 NGPFPH
+1481 NSPFPH
-1487 EYVSGTPHVPLN
+1487 DYVSGTPHVPLN

-1572 LYNTEMFYSSNI
+1572 LYNAEVFYSSNI

-1610 CDSDYTTSRWKA
+1610 CDSDYTPSRWKA
-1622 NKYYIDLNSDSDPY
+1622 NKYYMDLNSDSDPY

-1644 QYMSAEE
+1644 QYLSAEE

>member
-1 MWTAVGS
+1 MEAAAPPPLLLLLAAAVLQCHLGS
-8 FLLISLCV
+8 
-16 SENGSSILK
+16 
-25 ERGVQV
+25 
-31 THVHLLSSEK
+31 
-41 HCKQACKGPTAS
+41 
-53 GNLYCWSVLYQS
+53 
-65 RCVLLRCPQLSA
+65 LR
-77 CQNASTQ
+77 
-84 DVKELMGASPLLL
+84 ASPLLL

-112 KMESTVVVS
+112 KPESTIVVS

-131 LYSQG
+131 QYSQG
-136 VIYWTDVSEEAIKQT
+136 IVYWTDVSEEAIKQT
-151 YFNQTGNL
+151 YLNQTGNI
-159 VQNVIVSGLVS
+159 VQNVIISGLVS

-242 DSSVRKIIVDSDI
+242 DSSTRKIIVNSDI
-255 YWPNGLTIDLEEQKL
+255 YWPNGLTIDLDEQKL

-304 TLAGD
+304 TLSGE

-314 DWQTRSIHACNK
+314 DWQTRSIHACDK

-331 RREILSALYSPM
+331 KREILNALYSPM

-357 TPCEDNNGGC
+357 TPCEENNGGC

-376 DPFYSCNCPT
+376 DPFYSCACPT
-386 GVQLEEDGRTCKAG
+386 GVQLEDDGKTCKAG

-427 LQVDNIRHAI
+427 LQIDNIRHAI

-449 WTDDDVRAIRRAFLD
+449 WTDDDVRAIRRAYLD

-475 VNHPDGIAV
+475 INHPDGIAV

-504 RLNGTSRKII
+504 RLNGTSRKIL

-542 PKIESAYLDGSER
+542 PKIECAYLDGSER
-555 KVLVNTSLGWPNG
+555 RVLVNSSLGWPNG
-568 LALDLEENKLY
+568 LALDLEEDKLY

-592 MDGTMRKTLIE
+592 VDGTMRKTLLE

-648 LMGLKAASVTKAVG
+648 LMGLKAASVTKVFG

-677 FFTPQECRCA
+677 FFTPLETRCA

-762 AFMNGSA
+762 AFMNGSSL
-769 IEHVIEFGLDYPEG
+769 EHVIEFGLDYPEG

-801 RIEVARLDGLY
+801 RIEVAHLDGQY

-824 RSLALDPSKG
+824 RSLALDPTKG

-845 KIVRAYMDGTNSI
+845 RIVRAYMDGTNSI

-869 LTIDYEDQR
+869 LTIDYADQR

-886 SMIESSNMLGQ
+886 SMIESSNML
-897 EREIIADD
+897 A
-905 LPHPFGLTQY
+905 PT
-915 SDFIYWTDWNL
+915 
-926 HSIERADKTN
+926 
-936 GRNRTLIQ
+936 
-944 GRLDFVMDILVF
+944 
-956 HSSRQDGFN
+956 
-965 DCVQNNGHCGQL
+965 
-977 CLAVP
+977 
-982 SGYTCGCA
+982 
-990 SHYTLDPNS
+990 
-999 RNCSSPSSFLLFSQK
+999 SFLLFSQK
-1014 TAISRMIPDDQQSPD
+1014 SAISRMIPDDQQSPD
-1029 IILPIHGLRNVKAI
+1029 IILPVHGLRNVKAI
-1043 DYDPLDKFIYWVDG
+1043 DYDPLDKLIYWVDG

-1067 DGTQPFTVMST
+1067 DGTQSFTVMST

-1093 IDIFSH
+1093 IDIYSH

-1109 TVNVYRL
+1109 SISVHRL
-1116 NGEQIGVV
+1116 NGEPIGMV
-1124 LRGDHDKPRAIVVNA
+1124 LKGDHDKPRAIVVNA

-1165 REVLFTTGLLRPVA
+1165 REVLFSTGLIRPVA
-1179 LVVDNKLGKLFWVD
+1179 LVIDNKLGKLFWVD

-1211 LQDANILQPMGLTVL
+1211 LEDSNILQPMGLTVL

-1236 QQMIERAEKTNG
+1236 QQMIERVEKTSG

-1257 IVHLTG
+1257 IAHLTG

-1268 DIDMEEFSAH
+1268 EVDMDEFSAH

-1294 GDGTPRCSCPV
+1294 GDGTPRCSCPD

-1348 CDDQSDED
+1348 CDDRSDED

-1361 SASQFQCEKGQCID
+1361 LAAQFQCEKGQCID

-1395 ETICLPNQF
+1395 NTICLPNQF

-1421 PDCNDGSDELAC
+1421 PDCIDGSDELMC
-1433 AKSKSPSDESQS
+1433 EKNTSSDEPQP
-1445 HSSAIGPVIGIIL
+1445 HVSAIGPVIGIIL
-1458 TLFVMGSMYFVC
+1458 SLLVMGGMYFVC